1 MYFGGL
7 SNTFNA
13 LSIYHTLT
21 MPRPHNDRVS
31 RPDGVRGIM
40 REFGETFV
48 TFFKKRHI
56 TTAIAFMLLYRLA
69 EALMLKVSG
78 PFLLAAPEDGGLGLS
93 TKAVGIATGTTG
105 VIALLAGG
113 ILGGICIARRGL
125 RYWLWPMAMAIT
137 LPGLVY
143 CYMAMAQPQSAI
155 IINACIG
162 FEQLGYGFGFT
173 AFMMYMIYFC
183 DGEYKTSHY
192 AFCTA
197 FMALGMMLPGMAA
210 GWIHEQVSRFHVF
223 GDQSQG
229 YINYFWF
236 VMLCSLSTYAVCAMV
251 KIDKSAFKE
260 CTKKS

>member
-1 MYFGGL
+1 MCSSDL
-7 SNTFNA
+7 
-13 LSIYHTLT
+13 
-21 MPRPHNDRVS
+21 
-31 RPDGVRGIM
+31 
-40 REFGETFV
+40 
-48 TFFKKRHI
+48 
-56 TTAIAFMLLYRLA
+56 
-69 EALMLKVSG
+69 
-78 PFLLAAPEDGGLGLS
+78 GGLGLS

-105 VIALLAGG
+105 VAALLVGG
-113 ILGGICIARRGL
+113 IIGGICIARRGL

-143 CYMAMAQPQSAI
+143 CYMAMAQPKDPI

-173 AFMMYMIYFC
+173 AFMMYLIYFC

-210 GWIHEQVSRFHVF
+210 GWIHEQLSQLHIF
-223 GDQSQG
+223 GDQAQG

-236 VMLCSLSTYAVCAMV
+236 VMLCSVSTYAVCAMV
-251 KIDKSAFKE
+251 RINRTAFTGNGHKNTDKRD
-260 CTKKS
+260 